1 MLPLGNH
8 GFPRVL
14 CLRLGSP
21 ENPSLTGVVGPG
33 ASAAESCVSGS
44 MWLFNMAAT
53 AWPGLLQGSWF
64 RALKKVG
71 RQRN

>member
-1 MLPLGNH
+1 MTYRKVRGLGGVGSLLPLGNH

-33 ASAAESCVSGS
+33 ASAAASCVSGS

-53 AWPGLLQGSWF
+53 A
-64 RALKKVG
+64 
-71 RQRN
+71 